1 MKKTKFYYFELGL
14 VILITLGL
22 YVFSTNF
29 LLLHYIGFLDPVPL
43 AVFIIRHKIKD
54 GIFPAI
60 FMILMGT
67 LIGHFL
73 PVGQGSFMRGF
84 LFMIYAMTVGFL
96 HGTISKTKINPLIE
110 ILIIIGVEI
119 FYGFLLV
126 IVFYVQKDPHFAY
139 DIQFG
144 QYLELFIKLFKIDE
158 TSNYAQNV
166 GVIIKNG
173 VIAYTIVFSFI
184 SVLLT
189 HILIHLTRKFICR
202 EKMEHGPLHGLEFTI
217 SRVAAI
223 TYLVGCVV
231 VLVLSFLLTKELNL
245 LGISSINAIFTVF
258 FSVTIIFV
266 FQGILAVN
274 LRLEAKGCNNL
285 STLVFISGILLSPV
299 FAIIGAINPLL
310 PRKEKAVV

>member
-1 MKKTKFYYFELGL
+1 
-14 VILITLGL
+14 
-22 YVFSTNF
+22 
-29 LLLHYIGFLDPVPL
+29 
-43 AVFIIRHKIKD
+43 
-54 GIFPAI
+54 
-60 FMILMGT
+60 
-67 LIGHFL
+67 
-73 PVGQGSFMRGF
+73 
-84 LFMIYAMTVGFL
+84 
-96 HGTISKTKINPLIE
+96 LIE